1 MSDPNLER
9 SYHYDTVSNAIE
21 ALRKE
26 GFTIDFNLEGD
37 YLLCDSDKIHVDNFN
52 IVDVYRYEGNSD
64 PSDEAAV
71 YAIESTSGLKGVL
84 VTSYGAYS
92 DSFSAAM
99 LEKLKMK

>member
-9 SYHYDTVSNAIE
+9 SSHYDTVSNAIE
-21 ALRKE
+21 ALRKQ
-26 GFTIDFNLEGD
+26 GFTIDFNLDGD
-37 YLLCDSDKIHVDNFN
+37 YLLCDSDKIYVDDFK

-92 DSFSAAM
+92 DSFSTAM